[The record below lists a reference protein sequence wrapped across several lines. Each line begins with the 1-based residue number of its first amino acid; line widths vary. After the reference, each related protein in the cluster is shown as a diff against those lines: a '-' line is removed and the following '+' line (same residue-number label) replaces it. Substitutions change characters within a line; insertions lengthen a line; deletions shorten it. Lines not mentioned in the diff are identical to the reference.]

1 MGSVF
6 DQEIQHEISESGL
19 DALKVADVEFDDDGK
34 PRRTGTV
41 WTASAHI
48 ITAVIGSGV
57 LSLSWAMAQLGWIAG
72 VGTLLLFSCITY
84 YTSSLLADC
93 YRSPNSTSGKRN
105 YSYMEAVKTNL
116 GGIKYKACGFLQ
128 YTFLSG
134 MSNSQI
140 KLFSQARSWGFV
152 QVFQQSI
159 YMIALGIVEIFVS
172 QIPNFHKLSW
182 LSIIAA
188 NMAFG
193 YAFIGMGLASAK
205 VISGNGGR
213 TTITGAEVGVDFTV
227 QDKIWQMF
235 TAVTNM
241 AFACAYSSTL
251 IEIQDTLKS
260 SPPENEEM
268 KKANMIGMFTS
279 TSLYLLCCCL
289 GYAAFGN
296 HAPVNMLTGF
306 GFYEPFWVVD
316 LANVF
321 VVVHLVGAYQVV
333 AQPVFSVMES
343 WISSHWP
350 RSNFVSEEY
359 QICSI
364 GRKRLSVNLLRHEEQ
379 YLWWL
384 QQLLPWHCLS
394 LMT

>member
-1 MGSVF
+1 MQISVL
-6 DQEIQHEISESGL
+6 DQEIQHEICETGL
-19 DALKVADVEFDDDGK
+19 DGDKAGDGEFDDDGK

-72 VGTLLLFSCITY
+72 VGTLLLFSCIAY

-93 YRSPNSTSGKRN
+93 YRSSNSNYGKRN

-116 GGIKYKACGFLQ
+116 GGIKYNACGFLQ

-134 MSNSQI
+134 MLVGYTITASISMVAIRKSNCFR
-140 KLFSQARSWGFV
+140 KNGHEDPCEFSNNP
-152 QVFQQSI
+152 

-188 NMAFG
+188 IMSFG
-193 YAFIGMGLASAK
+193 YAFTGMGLAFAK
-205 VISGNGGR
+205 IISGNGAR
-213 TTITGAEVGVDFTV
+213 TTLPGVGVRIDSTV
-227 QDKIWQMF
+227 ADRVLRMF
-235 TAVTNM
+235 TAAGNM
-241 AFACAYSSTL
+241 AFACAYSSIL

-260 SPPENEEM
+260 SPPENKEM

-279 TSLYLLCCCL
+279 TTLYLLCCCL

-296 HAPVNMLTGF
+296 HAPGNMLTGF
-306 GFYEPFWVVD
+306 VFYEPFWVVD

-321 VVVHLVGAYQVV
+321 IVVHLVGAYQVV
-333 AQPVFSVMES
+333 AQPVFKVVES
-343 WISSHWP
+343 WISSRWP
-350 RSNFVSEEY
+350 ESSFVTEEY
-359 QICSI
+359 PISI
-364 GRKRLSVNLLRHEEQ
+364 SSKRNA
-379 YLWWL
+379 
-384 QQLLPWHCLS
+384 HCPKEDQ
-394 LMT
+394 TRNN